1 VTLCLVLNGYALL
14 VEYFFLDDVKQ
25 DIRTFG
31 DECDTCQRNKGEIV
45 KPHGTLQPLMIPPT
59 IWMDISIDFIVGY
72 SKSSNKSI
80 IMVVVGH
87 LSKFA
92 HLCYLQHSFTTPI
105 VAQIFMDNIFKL
117 HGLSHSI
124 VYNRDPNFTN
134 YFWQELFRL

>member
-1 VTLCLVLNGYALL
+1 VVVTLCLVLNGYALL
-14 VEYFFLDDVKQ
+14 VEYFFLDGVKQ

-45 KPHGTLQPLMIPPT
+45 KPPGTLQPLMIPPT
-59 IWMDISIDFIVGY
+59 ICMDISIDFIVGL

-80 IMVVVGH
+80 IMVVVGR

-92 HLCYLQHSFTTPI
+92 HLCSLQHSFTTST
-105 VAQIFMDNIFKL
+105 VAQFFMDNMFKL

-124 VYNRDPNFTN
+124 VYNRDPNFTS
-134 YFWQELFRL
+134 YFWQ